1 MAKVLMLFLFNSIRG
16 FMHIQ
21 SNHALDLGNICRMNF
36 EAILF
41 LHILLNA
48 FIGRMLLNL
57 SGFHFHSDLNRQWIC
72 FP

>member
-1 MAKVLMLFLFNSIRG
+1 MHTPGKVKFWQSRG
-16 FMHIQ
+16 QRF
-21 SNHALDLGNICRMNF
+21 DP
-36 EAILF
+36 AI